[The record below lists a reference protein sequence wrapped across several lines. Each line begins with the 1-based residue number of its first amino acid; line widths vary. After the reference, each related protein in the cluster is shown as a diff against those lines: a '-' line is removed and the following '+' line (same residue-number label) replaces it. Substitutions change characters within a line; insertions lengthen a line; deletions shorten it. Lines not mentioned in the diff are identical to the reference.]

1 MPASTGKTKSKKQSI
16 APIASSDKA
25 GTPVK
30 ADDIFIK
37 GARVHNLKNIDVSI
51 PRNKLVVVTGVSGS
65 GKSSLTIDTLFAEG
79 QRRYAESLSAYAR
92 QFMAR
97 MDKPD
102 VDYIKGLCPAIAIE
116 QKVITR
122 TPRSTVGSMTE
133 IYDYLRLLFARVGKT
148 YSPISGRIVKKDDVT
163 DVVTAINA
171 LTPGDKVLLLTPFK
185 QHRNRDTKEELNI
198 LLQKGF
204 SRLYVPAAASA
215 KTGGKSVP
223 APETGASAAM
233 GETLRIEDL
242 LELDEKSL
250 KAKLPAPHEVKASGK
265 GGESAK
271 GVESAKAADPAKGS
285 DSRGPAVQLGVS
297 ILVDRLVVK
306 AFDEDDLH
314 RIADSVGTAFYEGEG
329 EMQLEI
335 NGGKKLNFSNRF
347 ELDGITFEEPVPNLF
362 SFNNPFGACPTCEG
376 FSQVLG
382 IDADLV
388 IPDKRLSI
396 YEGAVAPW
404 KGEKL
409 VWWKDQFIKAAKKFD
424 FPIHKPVID
433 LTKQQYKTLWEGN
446 EHAHGI
452 NDFFAEV
459 ERNLYKVQYRVLL
472 SRYRG
477 RTACPDCQG
486 YRLRKE
492 ALYVKIGGTSKSG
505 AGSGEGDDDG
515 RKHIG
520 ELCEM
525 PVKDLVKWF
534 DALELESH
542 ERTIA
547 KRILIEI
554 RHRLGTLMDVGLGYL
569 TLARLANTLSGG
581 ESQRIQLTRSL
592 GSNLTNSLYI
602 LDEPSIG
609 LHSRDTEKLIRVL
622 KELRDLGNT
631 VVVVEHDEMMM
642 READYIIDM
651 GPLASHLGGEVV
663 AAGDYQTLIA
673 DEDSLTGKYLKGEL
687 TITPPATTRKWT
699 SSLILEGA
707 RQNNLR
713 DLTVE
718 FPLGVLCVVSGVSG
732 SGKTTLVKQ
741 ILYPAL
747 QKLKGEPGDKVGL
760 HKALKGDL
768 DSISQVE
775 MVDQNP
781 IGKSSRSNPVTY
793 IKAWD
798 EIRDLY
804 ARQPL
809 SKMRGFQ
816 PKHFSFN
823 VDGGRCDTCK
833 GEGEQVVEMQFLADV
848 HLTCEVCHGKR
859 FKEEVLEVTYREK
872 NVYEILEMSV
882 DEALEFFKDE
892 KDILQKIKPLSDVG
906 LGYVKLGQSSDTLS
920 GGEAQRVKLASFLG
934 KGRAQGHILFIFDEP
949 TTGLHFHDI
958 RKLLASFNALI
969 EQGHSILVIEH
980 NTDVIRSADWVI
992 DLGTEAGDGGGSLV
1006 YAGVPA
1012 GLKKIKESYTGRF
1025 L

>member
-1 MPASTGKTKSKKQSI
+1 MGISGKVKQPGKEKLVVPAPLTQ
-16 APIASSDKA
+16 
-25 GTPVK
+25 
-30 ADDIFIK
+30 ADAIFIK

-51 PRNKLVVVTGVSGS
+51 PRGKLVVVTGVSGS

-97 MDKPD
+97 MNKPD

-133 IYDYLRLLFARVGKT
+133 IYDYLRLLFARAGKT
-148 YSPISGRIVKKDDVT
+148 LSPVSGRVVKKDDVS
-163 DVVTAINA
+163 DVVAAIVGGQS
-171 LTPGDKVLLLTPFK
+171 GDKVLILTIFK
-185 QHRNRDTKEELNI
+185 QNKNRNSKEELNI

-204 SRLYVPAAASA
+204 SRIYVSPQAASA
-215 KTGGKSVP
+215 
-223 APETGASAAM
+223 

-242 LELDEKSL
+242 LELEDKAL
-250 KAKLPAPHEVKASGK
+250 KKKLSVP
-265 GGESAK
+265 
-271 GVESAKAADPAKGS
+271 GVY
-285 DSRGPAVQLGVS
+285 VL
-297 ILVDRLVVK
+297 IDRLVVK
-306 AFDEDDLH
+306 PFDEDDEH

-335 NGGKKLNFSNRF
+335 NGQQRLIFSNRF
-347 ELDGITFEEPVPNLF
+347 ELDGIQFEEPVPNLF

-388 IPDKRLSI
+388 IPDKRLSV

-409 VWWKDQFIKAAKKFD
+409 VAWKDQFVKAAKKFD
-424 FPIHKPVID
+424 FPVHKPIID

-446 EHAHGI
+446 EHVQGI

-477 RTACPDCQG
+477 RTLCPDCNG

-492 ALYVKIGGTSKSG
+492 ALYVKVGG
-505 AGSGEGDDDG
+505 
-515 RKHIG
+515 RHIG
-520 ELCEM
+520 ELCEI
-525 PVKDLVKWF
+525 PVRDLVQWF
-534 DALELESH
+534 SELHLE
-542 ERTIA
+542 TYDQQVA
-547 KRILIEI
+547 KRVLIEI
-554 RHRLGTLMDVGLGYL
+554 HHRLRTLLDVGLGYL
-569 TLARLANTLSGG
+569 TLDRLANSLSGG

-609 LHSRDTEKLIRVL
+609 LHSRDTERLIRVL

-663 AAGDYQTLIA
+663 ASGNYDQLVANK
-673 DEDSLTGKYLKGEL
+673 DSLTGKYLKGEF
-687 TITPPATTRKWT
+687 TIAPPKTLRPW
-699 SSLILEGA
+699 SRSIIVEGA
-707 RQNNLR
+707 RQHNLR
-713 DLTVE
+713 DITVE
-718 FPLGVLCVVSGVSG
+718 FPLGLLCVVSGVSG

-747 QKLKGEPGDKVGL
+747 QKIKGEQADKVGL
-760 HKALKGDL
+760 HKAIKGDIDWL
-768 DSISQVE
+768 SQIE

-793 IKAWD
+793 IKAYD

-804 ARQPL
+804 SRQPL

-848 HLTCEVCHGKR
+848 HLTCEVCGGKR

-872 NVYEILEMSV
+872 NIYQVLEMSV
-882 DEALEFFKDE
+882 DESLEFFKDE

-958 RKLLASFNALI
+958 KKLLASFNALI

-992 DLGTEAGDGGGSLV
+992 DLGPEAGDGGGTLV
-1006 YAGVPA
+1006 YAGAPA
-1012 GLKKIKESYTGRF
+1012 GLKKVKESYTGKF
-1025 L
+1025 I